1 MNKKELRTTIR
12 NNKGQFTQQQLDE
25 LSFAVIEKLK
35 NNPIFKS
42 ARQILLYHSLPDEVC
57 THHLIKELHD
67 KNILLPKVIDNQ
79 NMVVCE
85 YNGIHSIREGAFK
98 IMEPQGKPITDY
110 SNIDIAIIPGMAF
123 DKDGNRLGRGK
134 GYYDRLLNQMP
145 HVYKIGICF
154 PFQIVAY
161 VPTERTD
168 IRMDEVC
175 F

>member
-1 MNKKELRTTIR
+1 MNKKELRSIIR
-12 NNKGQFTQQQLDE
+12 NNKRQFTQQQLDE

-35 NNPIFKS
+35 NNPKFKT
-42 ARQILLYHSLPDEVC
+42 ARQILLYHSLSDEVC
-57 THHLIKELHD
+57 THNIINELHD
-67 KNILLPKVIDNQ
+67 KNILLPRVIDNEE
-79 NMVVCE
+79 MIVCK
-85 YNGIHSIREGAFK
+85 YNGTDSVSEGAFK

-110 SNIDIAIIPGMAF
+110 SDIDLAVIPGMAF
-123 DKDGNRLGRGK
+123 DKNGNRLGRGK
-134 GYYDRLLNQMP
+134 GYYDRLLKQMP

-161 VPTERTD
+161 VPTENTD